1 MRGYLHGGVIVDL
14 IGYKGPTSKIH
25 LVLLDSLVLALQ
37 CLMLSVHAETE
48 RLKAVLTAFANP
60 AAAAA
65 AAERQP
71 RAEVVAAQDLDS
83 EERGLMRDA
92 VTNDGDIEL
101 QPMAS
106 PNTGPSNATGNNNE
120 SEERNEERERLLA
133 EPPPREE
140 EEDEHPLD
148 MYYSGQV
155 VIADFHV
162 LHTLKRQWD
171 DYGNA
176 SGSALQTVGFSAEF
190 ARVAADRRLNAA
202 TERFA
207 PRVEAM
213 RGGG

>member
-1 MRGYLHGGVIVDL
+1 MDL

-37 CLMLSVHAETE
+37 CLMFSVHVETE

-71 RAEVVAAQDLDS
+71 QAEVTAAQDLDS
-83 EERGLMRDA
+83 EERGLVRDA

-106 PNTGPSNATGNNNE
+106 SNTGTSNATGNNNE

-148 MYYSGQV
+148 IYYSGQV

-190 ARVAADRRLNAA
+190 TRVAANRRLNAA
-202 TERFA
+202 AERFGR
-207 PRVEAM
+207 RVEAM
-213 RGGG
+213 HGGG